1 MTSPLDFEHLKAEL
15 PEAFK
20 LFDSDH
26 DGYITFSD
34 YASILR
40 SMNINP
46 KEAELTATKKTL
58 TTEKIDLPTLEKLL
72 SKNWRKP
79 DTFSTLSNA
88 FRVFDRQDK
97 GFMLEEDIKKILTS
111 LGEPFTTEEVN
122 EFIRK
127 SKPDTQS
134 QIDYNKI
141 SLMVFNK

>member
-46 KEAELTATKKTL
+46 TEAELTATRKTL

-97 GFMLEEDIKKILTS
+97 GFIHEEDIKKILTS

-134 QIDYNKI
+134 QIDYDKI

>member
-1 MTSPLDFEHLKAEL
+1 MLQEIPMVAMCISAKPICALKPLVLH
-15 PEAFK
+15 
-20 LFDSDH
+20 
-26 DGYITFSD
+26 YIK
-34 YASILR
+34 
-40 SMNINP
+40 
-46 KEAELTATKKTL
+46 KEYQ
-58 TTEKIDLPTLEKLL
+58 KLL

-97 GFMLEEDIKKILTS
+97 GFIQEEDIKKILIS

-134 QIDYNKI
+134 QIDYDKI

>member
-46 KEAELTATKKTL
+46 TEAELAATRKTL

-79 DTFSTLSNA
+79 DTFSSLSNA

-97 GFMLEEDIKKILTS
+97 GFIQEEDIKKILTS

-134 QIDYNKI
+134 QIDYDKI

>member
-15 PEAFK
+15 PVAFK
-20 LFDSDH
+20 LFDTDH

-46 KEAELTATKKTL
+46 TEAELTATKKTL

-97 GFMLEEDIKKILTS
+97 GFILEEDIKKILTS

-134 QIDYNKI
+134 QIDYDKI
-141 SLMVFNK
+141 SHMVFNK